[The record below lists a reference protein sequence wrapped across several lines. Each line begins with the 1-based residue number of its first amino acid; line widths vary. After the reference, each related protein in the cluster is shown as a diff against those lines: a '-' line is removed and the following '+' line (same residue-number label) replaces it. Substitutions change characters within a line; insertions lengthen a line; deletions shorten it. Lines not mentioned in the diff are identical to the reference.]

1 MHMPQDANEEFK
13 LYFASFFKMS
23 ICVRDFSNKEGV
35 RLGDRLTQF
44 QKNLPKNEVLEATN
58 LYFQGSSN
66 FFSRWCHTWAV
77 VWPMVLGPDPWSLT
91 LGANAVANAVATA
104 GSQRVVSVISCAPC
118 PAAHHR
124 PRAGLRAAWRG
135 MDWSWVQKNL
145 NNLLLSSSCWLIFVG
160 GWLLS
165 CFLYIY
171 IYVFPNIGYLQQ
183 SWWSTVPQSVTRVPN
198 LRPWTTTLP
207 ITWAG
212 PRVPKFGTAM
222 HGIVAENTLISSSY
236 FGYSLLSEVCRN
248 WWGFLLTH

>member
-77 VWPMVLGPDPWSLT
+77 VWPMVLWPDPWSLT

-135 MDWSWVQKNL
+135 MDWSWVQKISTICSFPVL
-145 NNLLLSSSCWLIFVG
+145 VGWFLLVADFWVVSC
-160 GWLLS
+160 
-165 CFLYIY
+165 IY
-171 IYVFPNIGYLQQ
+171 IYMFFQILDIF
-183 SWWSTVPQSVTRVPN
+183 SN
-198 LRPWTTTLP
+198 LGGALCPKVWQGCQTCDPEQLP
-207 ITWAG
+207 
-212 PRVPKFGTAM
+212 
-222 HGIVAENTLISSSY
+222 
-236 FGYSLLSEVCRN
+236 CR
-248 WWGFLLTH
+248 